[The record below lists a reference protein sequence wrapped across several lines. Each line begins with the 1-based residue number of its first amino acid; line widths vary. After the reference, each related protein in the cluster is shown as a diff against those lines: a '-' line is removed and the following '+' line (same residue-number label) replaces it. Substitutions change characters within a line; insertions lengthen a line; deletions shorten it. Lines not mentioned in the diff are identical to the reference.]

1 MLPDL
6 QTLTAN
12 FSKVLTTHGF
22 AAARLS
28 ILDRQPNIYA
38 STFPS
43 EIVTCQF
50 GDGSERRLL
59 CKYGAGHDTSLSGV
73 TGHKGGV
80 PYEAAVYRHV
90 LRTSQATTPTF
101 YGAYRDGKTDHT
113 WLILEYLDDSKRLHR
128 TREPST
134 AIGLAAR
141 WIGQFHNA
149 TEQRL
154 SRTSMRFLTRYDTD
168 YYLGWARRT
177 SLLTGHLRRRFPWL
191 TTLCERF
198 EDVVALLLASPPT
211 VIHGEYYP
219 MNILVGGGKVYPV
232 DWESAAVAAGEID
245 LAALTENWGAEIERQ
260 CELEY
265 QRARWPKGSP
275 VNFEDRL
282 CAAQVYLQFRWLC
295 HENRDIF
302 TREGI
307 EGERSDW
314 NHEAKGNLYRLEQL
328 RFLGERLG
336 LIGRAAMKTRRPQA
350 TLLDLSHRTLADSQ
364 RDGE

>member
-6 QTLTAN
+6 QTLTTN

-50 GDGSERRLL
+50 GNGSERRLL

-101 YGAYRDGKTDHT
+101 YGAYRDGKTDRT
-113 WLILEYLDDSKRLHR
+113 WLILEYLDDSIRLHR
-128 TREPST
+128 TREPSA

-149 TEQRL
+149 TEQHL
-154 SRTSMRFLTRYDTD
+154 SRTSMRFLTRYDTE

-177 SLLTGHLRRRFPWL
+177 SLLTGQLRRRFPWL
-191 TTLCERF
+191 TTLCGRF

-219 MNILVGGGKVYPV
+219 MNILVDGGTVYPI

-245 LAALTENWGAEIERQ
+245 LAALTENWGAEIGRQ

-265 QRARWPKGSP
+265 QRARWPKGP
-275 VNFEDRL
+275 PGNFEERL
-282 CAAQVYLQFRWLC
+282 YAAQIYLQFRWLC
-295 HENRDIF
+295 HENRGIF
-302 TREGI
+302 AGK
-307 EGERSDW
+307 GAGDARSAW
-314 NHEAKGNLYRLEQL
+314 SHEVNSNLYRLEQL
-328 RFLGERLG
+328 RFLGEHLG
-336 LIGRAAMKTRRPQA
+336 LIEASSNDDTKAQ
-350 TLLDLSHRTLADSQ
+350 S
-364 RDGE
+364 